1 MADNSQITNS
11 ELVYDNLNY
20 LMSGPLGLGQNFS
33 GFSAYTNAYLT
44 GTPRAPFSAPITTT
58 PAPLW
63 YSTAGISNITP
74 LNVDPGTGE
83 TRTIEVFFAGA
94 PLATVP
100 FSQGDTVTISG
111 VTPGYYDDTYDS
123 SVLTCTDS
131 SVVLQTV
138 GSYAYPAYVSGGT
151 ITKNNSDTITSTD
164 ANALV
169 TVYGPTD
176 RVFISAQSEF
186 DIAYTASVA
195 SEYNVVVQVNRY
207 QAYYSR
213 SQKAIRFALD
223 GTISEQVYNY
233 TPSTSGSQIVPETVF
248 ASVIDSP
255 NFGYYWYILEITFEI
270 VSGDVLPITV
280 TAGLRGLTAQVVK
293 Q

>member
-1 MADNSQITNS
+1 MANNSQIING
-11 ELVYDNLNY
+11 ELVFDNLNY

-33 GFSAYTNAYLT
+33 GFSAYTDAYMT
-44 GTPRAPFSAPITTT
+44 GSLRSPFSAPITTT

-74 LNVDPGTGE
+74 LNVDVVTGE
-83 TRTIEVFFAGA
+83 TRTIEVFFTGA
-94 PLATVP
+94 PLASVP
-100 FSQGDTVTISG
+100 FRQGDTVVIAG
-111 VTPGYYDDTYDS
+111 VDPSFYNDTYGS
-123 SVLTCTDS
+123 SVLTCNDT
-131 SVVLQTV
+131 SVVLQTA
-138 GSYAYPAYVSGGT
+138 GSYAWPAYISGGT
-151 ITKNNSDTITSTD
+151 ITKNISNTLTSTD

-195 SEYNVVVQVNRY
+195 SEVNVTISIDRY
-207 QAYYSR
+207 KAFYSR
-213 SQKAIRFALD
+213 SQQAIRFALD
-223 GTISEQVYNY
+223 AIISEQTYSL
-233 TPSTSGSQIVPETVF
+233 TPSTSGTATIPETIF

-255 NFGYYWYILEITFEI
+255 NFGYYWYILEIYLDV
-270 VSGDVLPITV
+270 VSGDFKPYTV